1 MRNLLTSAIASVAL
15 ATLFIGSASA
25 ADMSS
30 YSSRNVNPA
39 EQAQLE
45 RDATQHYLR
54 QGLGAG
60 ELVAPGGQTAET
72 ADRANQGASAD
83 GHTAWLD
90 QSPNGEAVHQAAAAP
105 GGKNSSHD

>member
-30 YSSRNVNPA
+30 HGNRNLNPA

-45 RDATQHYLR
+45 RDATQDYLR
-54 QGLGAG
+54 QSLGAG

-72 ADRANQGASAD
+72 ADRADQGAFAD
-83 GHTAWLD
+83 GHTAWLN

-105 GGKNSSHD
+105 GDANASHD